1 MYTTMPEQGD
11 LFAPEQLDLFH
22 EESPRTSEGFALS
35 GGPTVAERPDQPA
48 DFTEAP
54 ADIAAT

>member
-1 MYTTMPEQGD
+1 MYIAIPEQGD
-11 LFAPEQLDLFH
+11 LFAPEQYELFH

-35 GGPTVAERPDQPA
+35 DGATSDQLS

-54 ADIAAT
+54 VGTATT

>member
-1 MYTTMPEQGD
+1 MSTTMPEQGD

-22 EESPRTSEGFALS
+22 EESPRTSEGFADGATS
-35 GGPTVAERPDQPA
+35 VRPA

-54 ADIAAT
+54 VDIAAT

>member
-1 MYTTMPEQGD
+1 MYTSILEQGD

-22 EESPRTSEGFALS
+22 EESLRSPEGFALS
-35 GGPTVAERPDQPA
+35 GSPTLAERPDHPA